1 MSLDFGDAVFAHSIP
16 NEPWVLASTISNE
29 RGLTTLHNNE
39 EGWELT
45 FRPIFTRLYLNNEK
59 KYFYRF
65 FLKKYVSNF
74 KFMIFLY
81 YNIKFI
87 FLCFNIYVVY
97 IFLIALYM
105 FELFLYCYDLRRF
118 YNVRI
123 WFLMFYELKFN
134 VFKISF

>member
-29 RGLTTLHNNE
+29 RGLPTLHNNE

-123 WFLMFYELKFN
+123 WFLMFYKF
-134 VFKISF
+134 